1 MSAMTSPDRA
11 TPPPP
16 ATPATTEGLVV
27 DAEVTRGGFTLR
39 AALTAAPGEV
49 LAVLGPNG
57 AGKTTLLGAVAGLAP
72 VSTGRIVLGDAA
84 LDDADSGVFVEA
96 ANRPVGFVFQD
107 YRLFPHLSVRDNVA
121 FSPRARG
128 LGRGASRAAAD
139 TWLERLGIGD
149 LARRRPAD
157 LSGGQ
162 AQRVALARA
171 LAGDPALLLLDEP
184 LSALD
189 ARTRLD
195 VQTELKR
202 HLAEF
207 AGPCL
212 LVTHDPLEALVL
224 ADRLLVLEHG
234 LVVQQGT
241 PSEVARRPA
250 TEYVARL
257 VGLNLYAGM
266 ADGAHVTLEGGG
278 SFVVPD
284 HDERGEV
291 LVALRPSSVVV
302 SAHQPDHSSV
312 RNTWPATIAGLTL
325 LTDRVR
331 LDVVG
336 EPSAL
341 VDVTPAA
348 VADLGL
354 AAGQRV
360 WLSAKATELEVYG
373 RSHSP

>member
-1 MSAMTSPDRA
+1 VSAMTSPDRA
-11 TPPPP
+11 TPATP
-16 ATPATTEGLVV
+16 ATPVTTEGLVV

-257 VGLNLYAGM
+257 VGLNLYAGT

>member
-1 MSAMTSPDRA
+1 MARTD
-11 TPPPP
+11 
-16 ATPATTEGLVV
+16 GLVV
-27 DAEVTRGGFTLR
+27 DAAVTRGGFTLQ

-57 AGKTTLLGAVAGLAP
+57 AGKTTLLGAVAGLTP
-72 VSTGRIVLGDAA
+72 VSTGRIVLGGAA

-128 LGRGASRAAAD
+128 LGRGASRSAAD

-202 HLAEF
+202 HLADF

-257 VGLNLYAGM
+257 VGLNLYAGT

-284 HDERGEV
+284 HHERGEV

-331 LDVVG
+331 LDLVG

-354 AAGQRV
+354 DAGQRV

-373 RSHSP
+373 RARSG